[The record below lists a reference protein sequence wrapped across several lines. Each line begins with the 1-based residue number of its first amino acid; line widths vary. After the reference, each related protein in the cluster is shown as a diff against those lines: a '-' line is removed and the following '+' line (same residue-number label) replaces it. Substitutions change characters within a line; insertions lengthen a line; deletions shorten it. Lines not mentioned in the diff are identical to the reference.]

1 MKYVVSGGA
10 MLSFEDGTKFELTQ
24 GIHDGSAFPAEVKKH
39 WAFKAYAKP
48 LDESEL
54 ANEQQAED
62 LAASLVLLAQDNN
75 TLKAQLL
82 AHEKTITEQG
92 NEITDLKAQLAE
104 AQATAGGKPANDGE
118 KADNPAAAEGVKN
131 AKKQQTAN

>member
-10 MLSFEDGTKFELTQ
+10 TLSFADGTKFELAQ

-39 WAFKAYAKP
+39 WVFGAYAKP

-54 ANEQQAED
+54 AHEQNAED
-62 LAASLVLLAQDNN
+62 LSASLVLLAGENN
-75 TLKAQLL
+75 TLKAQLV

-104 AQATAGGKPANDGE
+104 ALATAGGKSADDGE
-118 KADNPAAAEGVKN
+118 KTDNPAAAEGVKN

>member
-10 MLSFEDGTKFELTQ
+10 TLSFEDGTKFELSQ

-54 ANEQQAED
+54 ANEQDAED
-62 LAASLVLLAQDNN
+62 LAASLVLLAEENN
-75 TLKAQLL
+75 ALKAQLVV
-82 AHEKTITEQG
+82 HEKTITDQG
-92 NEITDLKAQLAE
+92 NEITDLKAQLE
-104 AQATAGGKPANDGE
+104 AAKGDGKAAGGTDKTEDG
-118 KADNPAAAEGVKN
+118 EGVKN
-131 AKKQQTAN
+131 AKKQQASN

>member
-10 MLSFEDGTKFELTQ
+10 TLSFEDGTKFELSQ

-54 ANEQQAED
+54 ANEQNAED
-62 LAASLVLLAQDNN
+62 LAASLVLLAEENN
-75 TLKAQLL
+75 NLKAQLV
-82 AHEKTITEQG
+82 AHEKTITDQG
-92 NEITDLKAQLAE
+92 NEITSLKAQLDA
-104 AQATAGGKPANDGE
+104 ALAPTDDKAADTTDKTDNTGGDT
-118 KADNPAAAEGVKN
+118 KN
-131 AKKQQTAN
+131 AKKQQASN